1 MYITLFTGPPSP
13 PSHVTFT
20 MYDFQ
25 TKHYSVILTWE
36 GQNADHYS
44 ISVNTST
51 HTVNTSMTSLVLE
64 GQYNIPLQ
72 VTLIAINC
80 AGNSDE
86 VTEDINIGIM
96 QVYSACDHYYCT

>member
-1 MYITLFTGPPSP
+1 
-13 PSHVTFT
+13 
-20 MYDFQ
+20 MYDYQ
-25 TKHYSVILTWE
+25 TKYYSVILSWE

-86 VTEDINIGIM
+86 VTEDINIGIV
-96 QVYSACDHYYCT
+96 QVVHVTCYYIVHD